1 MKLDRLDDHVPAEHV
16 QVIHAHSDLRVS
28 PHPLGDSRLE
38 VATLGDIRCEQS
50 NRSFQDNV
58 FQSAS
63 APSGQNPNQQA
74 QAKDILAKEKPTLDL
89 LSQQMDQGHQALKQ
103 LENSGTFDEAKVRA
117 VASQQAQTM
126 TDLIVE
132 KARIHSALFQ
142 ILTPDQKTK
151 MTQLMD
157 KHGHG
162 GMRHHQQQQNQQ
174 QDQTPNQ

>member
-1 MKLDRLDDHVPAEHV
+1 MK
-16 QVIHAHSDLRVS
+16 
-28 PHPLGDSRLE
+28 
-38 VATLGDIRCEQS
+38 S
-50 NRSFQDNV
+50 NRIKILIGALVLILLVAVGVSQTVKRAHMHGMHGDAMTSEHALEFLTNYLNLNE
-58 FQSAS
+58 A
-63 APSGQNPNQQA
+63 QQA
-74 QAKDILAKEKPTLDL
+74 QAKDIFAKEKPTLDS
-89 LSQQMDQGHQALKQ
+89 LSQQMKQGHEALKQ
-103 LENSGTFDEAKVRA
+103 LEASGTFDEAKVRT

-162 GMRHHQQQQNQQ
+162 GMGHHQQQQNQQNQQ

>member
-1 MKLDRLDDHVPAEHV
+1 MK
-16 QVIHAHSDLRVS
+16 
-28 PHPLGDSRLE
+28 
-38 VATLGDIRCEQS
+38 S
-50 NRSFQDNV
+50 NRIKILIGALVLILLVAVGVSQTVKRAHMRGMHGDGMFSEHAIGFLTDYLNLNE
-58 FQSAS
+58 A
-63 APSGQNPNQQA
+63 QQA
-74 QAKDILAKEKPTLDL
+74 QAKDILAKEKPTLDS
-89 LSQQMDQGHQALKQ
+89 LSQQMKQGREALKQ
-103 LENSGTFDEAKVRA
+103 LETSGSFDEAKVRA

-132 KARIHSALFQ
+132 KARIHSQLFQ

>member
-1 MKLDRLDDHVPAEHV
+1 MK
-16 QVIHAHSDLRVS
+16 
-28 PHPLGDSRLE
+28 
-38 VATLGDIRCEQS
+38 S
-50 NRSFQDNV
+50 NRIKILIGALVLILLVAIGVSQTVKRVGMHGMHGDAMTSEHAQSFLTDYLSLNEAQ
-58 FQSAS
+58 Q
-63 APSGQNPNQQA
+63 GQL
-74 QAKDILAKEKPTLDL
+74 KDILAKEKPTLDS
-89 LSQQMDQGHQALKQ
+89 LSRQMKQGHEALKQ
-103 LENSGTFDEAKVRA
+103 LEASGTFDEAKVRA

-162 GMRHHQQQQNQQ
+162 GMGHHHQQENQQ
-174 QDQTPNQ
+174 SDQTPT

>member
-1 MKLDRLDDHVPAEHV
+1 MK
-16 QVIHAHSDLRVS
+16 
-28 PHPLGDSRLE
+28 
-38 VATLGDIRCEQS
+38 S
-50 NRSFQDNV
+50 NRIKIMMGALVLILLVAIGVSQTVKRVGMHGTHGDAMTSEHAQSFLTDYLSLNEAQ
-58 FQSAS
+58 QS
-63 APSGQNPNQQA
+63 QL
-74 QAKDILAKEKPTLDL
+74 KDILAKEKPTLDS
-89 LSQQMDQGHQALKQ
+89 LSQQMKQGHEALKQ
-103 LENSGTFDEAKVRA
+103 LETSGTFDEAKVRA

-162 GMRHHQQQQNQQ
+162 GMGHHHQQQQNQQ
-174 QDQTPNQ
+174 SDQTPN

>member
-1 MKLDRLDDHVPAEHV
+1 MK
-16 QVIHAHSDLRVS
+16 
-28 PHPLGDSRLE
+28 
-38 VATLGDIRCEQS
+38 S
-50 NRSFQDNV
+50 NRIKILIGALVLILLVAVGVSQTVKRVHMHGMHGDGMFNEHAIAFLTDYLNLNE
-58 FQSAS
+58 A
-63 APSGQNPNQQA
+63 QQA
-74 QAKDILAKEKPTLDL
+74 QAKEILAKEKPTLDS
-89 LSQQMDQGHQALKQ
+89 LSQQMDQGHQALRQ

-117 VASQQAQTM
+117 VASQQTQTM

-162 GMRHHQQQQNQQ
+162 GMGHHHEQQNQP
-174 QDQTPNQ
+174 QDQTPSQQ

>member
-1 MKLDRLDDHVPAEHV
+1 MK
-16 QVIHAHSDLRVS
+16 
-28 PHPLGDSRLE
+28 
-38 VATLGDIRCEQS
+38 S
-50 NRSFQDNV
+50 NRIKILIGALVLILLVAVGVSQTVKRAHMHGMHGDGMFSEHAIAFLTDYLNLTE
-58 FQSAS
+58 A
-63 APSGQNPNQQA
+63 QQA
-74 QAKDILAKEKPTLDL
+74 QAKDILAKEKPTLDS

-103 LENSGTFDEAKVRA
+103 LENSGTFDESKVRA

-157 KHGHG
+157 KHEHGFMGH
-162 GMRHHQQQQNQQ
+162 RHEQQNQP

>member
-1 MKLDRLDDHVPAEHV
+1 MK
-16 QVIHAHSDLRVS
+16 
-28 PHPLGDSRLE
+28 
-38 VATLGDIRCEQS
+38 S
-50 NRSFQDNV
+50 NRIKIMIAALVLILLVAVGVSQTVKRAHMHGMHGDGMFSEHAIGFLTDYLNLNE
-58 FQSAS
+58 A
-63 APSGQNPNQQA
+63 QQA
-74 QAKDILAKEKPTLDL
+74 QAKEIFGKEKPTLDS
-89 LSQQMDQGHQALKQ
+89 LSQQMKQGHEALKQ
-103 LENSGTFDEAKVRA
+103 LETSSTFDEAKVRS

-162 GMRHHQQQQNQQ
+162 FMRHHQQQQNQP

>member
-1 MKLDRLDDHVPAEHV
+1 MK
-16 QVIHAHSDLRVS
+16 
-28 PHPLGDSRLE
+28 
-38 VATLGDIRCEQS
+38 S
-50 NRSFQDNV
+50 NRIKIMMGALVLILLVAIGVSQTVKRVGMHGMHGDAMTSEHAQSFLTDYLSLNEAQ
-58 FQSAS
+58 Q
-63 APSGQNPNQQA
+63 GQL
-74 QAKDILAKEKPTLDL
+74 KDILAKEKPTLDS
-89 LSQQMDQGHQALKQ
+89 LSQQMKQGHEALKQ
-103 LENSGTFDEAKVRA
+103 LETSGTFDEAKVRA

-162 GMRHHQQQQNQQ
+162 GMGHHHQQQQNQQ
-174 QDQTPNQ
+174 SDQTPN

>member
-1 MKLDRLDDHVPAEHV
+1 MK
-16 QVIHAHSDLRVS
+16 
-28 PHPLGDSRLE
+28 
-38 VATLGDIRCEQS
+38 S
-50 NRSFQDNV
+50 NRIKIMVGALVLILLVAIGVSQTVKRVGMHGMHGDAMTSEHAQSFLTDYLSLNEAQ
-58 FQSAS
+58 Q
-63 APSGQNPNQQA
+63 GQL
-74 QAKDILAKEKPTLDL
+74 KDILAKEKPTLDS
-89 LSQQMDQGHQALKQ
+89 LSQQMKQGHEALKQ
-103 LENSGTFDEAKVRA
+103 LETSGTFDEAKVRA
-117 VASQQAQTM
+117 AASQQAQTM

-162 GMRHHQQQQNQQ
+162 GMGHHQQQQNQQ

>member
-1 MKLDRLDDHVPAEHV
+1 MK
-16 QVIHAHSDLRVS
+16 
-28 PHPLGDSRLE
+28 
-38 VATLGDIRCEQS
+38 S
-50 NRSFQDNV
+50 NRIKILIGALVLILLVAVGVSQTVKRVHMHGMHGDGMFSEHAIGFLTDYLNLTE
-58 FQSAS
+58 A
-63 APSGQNPNQQA
+63 QQA
-74 QAKDILAKEKPTLDL
+74 QAKDILAKEKPTLDS

-117 VASQQAQTM
+117 VASQQSQTM
-126 TDLIVE
+126 TELIVE

-162 GMRHHQQQQNQQ
+162 FMRHHQQQQNQP

>member
-1 MKLDRLDDHVPAEHV
+1 MK
-16 QVIHAHSDLRVS
+16 
-28 PHPLGDSRLE
+28 
-38 VATLGDIRCEQS
+38 S
-50 NRSFQDNV
+50 NRIKILIGALVLILLVAVGVSQTIKRVGMHGDGMSGEHALSFLTDYLSLNE
-58 FQSAS
+58 A
-63 APSGQNPNQQA
+63 QQA
-74 QAKDILAKEKPTLDL
+74 QAKDILAKEKPTLDS
-89 LSQQMDQGHQALKQ
+89 LSQQMKQGHEALKQ
-103 LENSGTFDEAKVRA
+103 LETSGTFDEAKVRA

-162 GMRHHQQQQNQQ
+162 GMGYHHQQQQNQQ
-174 QDQTPNQ
+174 SDQTPN

>member
-1 MKLDRLDDHVPAEHV
+1 MK
-16 QVIHAHSDLRVS
+16 
-28 PHPLGDSRLE
+28 
-38 VATLGDIRCEQS
+38 S
-50 NRSFQDNV
+50 NRIKILIGALILILLVAVSVSQTVKRAHMRGMHGDGMFSEHAIGFLTDYLNRNE
-58 FQSAS
+58 
-63 APSGQNPNQQA
+63 GQQA
-74 QAKDILAKEKPTLDL
+74 QAKDILAKEKPTLDS
-89 LSQQMDQGHQALKQ
+89 LSQQMKQGHEALKQ
-103 LENSGTFDEAKVRA
+103 LETSGTFDEAKVRA
-117 VASQQAQTM
+117 VASQQSQTM

-162 GMRHHQQQQNQQ
+162 FMRHHQQQQNQP

>member
-1 MKLDRLDDHVPAEHV
+1 MK
-16 QVIHAHSDLRVS
+16 
-28 PHPLGDSRLE
+28 
-38 VATLGDIRCEQS
+38 S
-50 NRSFQDNV
+50 NRIKIMIGALVLILLVAIGVSQTVKRVGMHGDAMTSEHAQSFLTDYLSLNEAQ
-58 FQSAS
+58 Q
-63 APSGQNPNQQA
+63 GQL
-74 QAKDILAKEKPTLDL
+74 KDILAKEKPTLDS
-89 LSQQMDQGHQALKQ
+89 LSQQMKQGHEALKQ
-103 LENSGTFDEAKVRA
+103 LETSGTFDEAKVRA

-162 GMRHHQQQQNQQ
+162 GMGYHHQQQQNQQ
-174 QDQTPNQ
+174 SDQTPN